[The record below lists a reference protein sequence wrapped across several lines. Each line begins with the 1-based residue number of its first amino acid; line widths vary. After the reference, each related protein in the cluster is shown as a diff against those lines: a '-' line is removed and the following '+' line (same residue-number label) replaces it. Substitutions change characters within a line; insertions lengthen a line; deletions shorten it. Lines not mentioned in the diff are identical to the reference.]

1 MRSKRHFR
9 DTMKNVFKEM
19 LQNEATGESLGI
31 FYMNTDG
38 VPSLT
43 EVFLLSMWWV
53 LDISFFTVSKRSYVW
68 SQIQ

>member
-19 LQNEATGESLGI
+19 LQHEAPGEGLGI
-31 FYMNTDG
+31 FYMNMGG
-38 VPSLT
+38 VLSLT

-53 LDISFFTVSKRSYVW
+53 LDISFCSVWRRFYVW